1 MFKLRLPKI
10 LKNKYAVVILLFLAW
25 LLIFDE
31 NNLIAHRRNK
41 ERMKVLKE
49 QMEYYKEKIASDNR
63 KIEELRSGR
72 DNLEKYAREQFYM
85 AKPDEDVFIVVEK

>member
-10 LKNKYAVVILLFLAW
+10 LKNKYAVVTLLFLAW